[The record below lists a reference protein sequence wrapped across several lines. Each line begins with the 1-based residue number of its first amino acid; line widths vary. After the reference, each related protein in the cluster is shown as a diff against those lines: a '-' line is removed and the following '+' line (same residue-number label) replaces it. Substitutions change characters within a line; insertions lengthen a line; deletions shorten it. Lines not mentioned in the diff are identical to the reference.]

1 MIPLNK
7 DNDDTCTICTCST
20 EETDDRERIDSYM
33 ATMKEIAQLAGVS
46 RGTVD
51 RVLNNRGGVN
61 AQTEAKVR
69 EVIKAMDY
77 KPNLAGITLAAQKKK
92 LQLGVIL
99 FSGNPFFHKVLEG
112 IQSKESELAGYGCS
126 VTVMQITFSLEAQLS
141 AIDQLVQD
149 GVHGIALAPYNDNKV
164 REKIDWLYEQGIPVV
179 TFNTDIEH
187 SKRIAYVGSNY
198 YQAGQA
204 AAGLMHLMSCHTD
217 TQVGII
223 LGDQNILCHAER
235 VNGFRS
241 RLEETYQDLHLVSLV
256 ENHDD
261 EIESYE
267 QTTLLLQTHPEIN
280 ALYFAAAG
288 VYGGCRAVHA
298 LGRKDMTIIAH
309 DRVDATREQVLNGTI
324 AATICQQ
331 PHMQGS
337 RPLTI
342 LFNYLTAGELPEKEL
357 NHVAI
362 DIRIRETI

>member
-1 MIPLNK
+1 
-7 DNDDTCTICTCST
+7 
-20 EETDDRERIDSYM
+20 M
-33 ATMKEIAQLAGVS
+33 ATMKEIAQMAGVS

-69 EVIKAMDY
+69 EVIRAMDY

-99 FSGNPFFHKVLEG
+99 FSGNPFFDKVLEG
-112 IQSKESELAGYGCS
+112 VQSKESELAGYGCT
-126 VTVMQITFSLEAQLS
+126 VTVMQVAFSLEAQLS
-141 AIDQLVQD
+141 AIDQLVQE
-149 GVHGIALAPYNDNKV
+149 GIHGIALAPYNDKKV

-198 YQAGQA
+198 YQAGQTA
-204 AAGLMHLMSCHTD
+204 ASLMHLMLPHTD
-217 TQVGII
+217 VQAGIV
-223 LGDQNILCHAER
+223 LGDRNILCHAER

-241 RLEETYQDLHLVSLV
+241 RLEEAYHHIHLVSLV

-267 QTTLLLQTHPEIN
+267 QTLALLHAHPEIN

-288 VYGGCRAVHA
+288 VYGGCRAIHS
-298 LGRKDMTIIAH
+298 LNRKDLTIIAH
-309 DRVDATREQVLNGTI
+309 DRVDTTREQVLNGTI